1 MSTGKPKKQSGQG
14 IVEYALIMVLV
25 SLVTVGSMSA
35 MGVSVRDV
43 YQNVADAFNG
53 NKAVEALR
61 NFYTNTFDE
70 DLSGW
75 NTAKWGWY
83 FGGRWRTQDGKLVG
97 DRFAATFLDDF
108 NQDDYT
114 LTATGV
120 KFYNDKKTW
129 QGGLLYFRTDPDT
142 RNGYVFEI
150 EKRNNGHDAEIYFRK
165 WVNGYQIDPPLA
177 SAPIP
182 AGFDFNNPTDLQV
195 QVNGDTFTAF
205 MDGNQ
210 VLQTSDSSYKNG
222 TVGVASNSGSRM
234 EIDDIKID
242 EIP

>member
-1 MSTGKPKKQSGQG
+1 MSTKKLKKESGQG
-14 IVEYALIMVLV
+14 LVEYALIMVLV
-25 SLVTVGSMSA
+25 SLVAVGSMSA
-35 MGVSVRDV
+35 MGISVRDV
-43 YQNVADAFNG
+43 YQDIADAFNG
-53 NKAVEALR
+53 NKAVDALR

-75 NTAKWGWY
+75 TTDKWKGY

-120 KFYNDKKTW
+120 KFFNDKKTW

-142 RNGYVFEI
+142 HNGYVFEI
-150 EKRNNGHDAEIYFRK
+150 EKRNNGHDAEVYIRK
-165 WVNGYQIDPPLA
+165 WTNGYQVDPPLA
-177 SAPIP
+177 RAPLP
-182 AGFDFNNPTDLQV
+182 AGFDWDSPTDLKV
-195 QVNGDTFTAF
+195 QVDGDTFTAY
-205 MDGNQ
+205 MDGVQ
-210 VLQTSDSSYKNG
+210 VLQTSDGSYKGG

-234 EIDDIKID
+234 EIDDIQID
-242 EIP
+242 ENP